1 MTSKKGENRL
11 VELLV
16 HETPVKTPLK
26 APVKTPVNR
35 VPHSSG
41 GPLLPAERW
50 PLFGAVADAK
60 FAHDLRADRHIRW
73 RISAVL

>member
-16 HETPVKTPLK
+16 HET
-26 APVKTPVNR
+26 PVKTPVNR